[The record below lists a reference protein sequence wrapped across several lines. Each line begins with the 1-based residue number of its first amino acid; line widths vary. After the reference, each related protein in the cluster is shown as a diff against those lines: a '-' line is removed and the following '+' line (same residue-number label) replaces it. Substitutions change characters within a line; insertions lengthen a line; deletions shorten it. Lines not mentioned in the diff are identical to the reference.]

1 MEEWLVKYEE
11 CKEADKLAA
20 SLSSPKER
28 NSENFLK
35 YKNAVD
41 QSWRLGEELHLIQE
55 TLTEEEKIKV
65 NEIIGGAIAEGFIS
79 ALFSR

>member
-11 CKEADKLAA
+11 CKEADELAA
-20 SLSSPKER
+20 SLSSPAER
-28 NSENFLK
+28 TNENFLK

-41 QSWRLGEELHLIQE
+41 KSWRLGEELNLIQK

-65 NEIIGGAIAEGFIS
+65 DNIIGKAIAEGFIS